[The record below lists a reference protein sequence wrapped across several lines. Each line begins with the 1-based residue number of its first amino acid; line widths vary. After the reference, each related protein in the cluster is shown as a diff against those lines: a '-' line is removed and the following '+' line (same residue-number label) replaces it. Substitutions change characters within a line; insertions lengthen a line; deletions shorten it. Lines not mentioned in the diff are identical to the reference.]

1 MRIVLNKKEEG
12 QFGLATILFAIAAF
26 ILVIFINWELVHY
39 SWLGFVTNMKPDA
52 LYPSLL
58 NSKGFPI
65 SKIELNNGF
74 KSILYGSIWLQQ
86 NIVMRYIV
94 NVLFLL
100 LLLFV
105 GIAYLYFDLFER
117 FLNTRLKEFI
127 PRIVFGLILAYGGIY
142 VLEALMYFA
151 KGGYVLFYDLPH
163 PFNAWQDPDFL
174 AGIGLPQ
181 LTPKGSGM
189 WSSLMGSLASN
200 YIRFIW
206 VFIAGS
212 EAIILLV
219 LVAVRDMLFGVVLVL
234 LPIASLL
241 LIHPWTE
248 RIGSRLWW
256 LSIDLLFLPVVMI
269 IPLALMGLVH
279 NSVSFTIAGLTV
291 TIGTLYLISREPMVL
306 SGAGFTRGGEVLRG
320 GVQGGML
327 GGSIITPGGLERRG
341 SESLAGAHRAAA
353 TSLANWAGERWKQR
367 TGTQTVFQ
375 FVSNAI
381 RLKNKR

>member
-1 MRIVLNKKEEG
+1 MRVVLNKKEEG
-12 QFGLATILFAIAAF
+12 QFGVATILFAIAAF
-26 ILVIFINWELVHY
+26 ILVIAINRGLVYY

-65 SKIELNNGF
+65 SEIVQNDGF
-74 KSILYGSIWLQQ
+74 RSILYGSIWLQQ

-142 VLEALMYFA
+142 ILEALMYFA
-151 KGGYVLFYDLPH
+151 KGGYVLFYDLPY
-163 PFNAWQDPDFL
+163 PFKAWQDPGFL
-174 AGIGLPQ
+174 EGIGLPQ
-181 LTPKGSGM
+181 LSSPEGGM
-189 WSSLMGSLASN
+189 WGNLLSGLASH
-200 YIRFIW
+200 YIWFIW

-256 LSIDLLFLPVVMI
+256 LSIDLLFLPIVMI
-269 IPLALMGLVH
+269 IPLSLMGLVH
-279 NSVSFTIAGLTV
+279 NSVSFTIAGLTI

-341 SESLAGAHRAAA
+341 SESLVGAHRAGAA
-353 TSLANWAGERWKQR
+353 SLANWAGEKWKQR
-367 TGTQTVFQ
+367 SGGQTFLQ
-375 FVSNAI
+375 FVSNAV